1 MSVATAAKAA
11 SRPPTAQQGTLG
23 TFAGVFTPSVLTIL
37 GLILFLR
44 LGFVVGNAGLLVAL
58 LVIGLANVISILTS
72 MSLAAIA
79 TNLRVK
85 GGGDYYLISRTLGQA
100 FGGAIGILLFL
111 AQSVSIA
118 FYAIGFGEA
127 VASMVTL
134 PPGVD
139 ARVIAGF
146 AVGALF
152 LLAWVGADWATR
164 AQFLIMAVLGA
175 ALVVF
180 ALGAFQR
187 ADAGTLAANL
197 EPAGEL
203 PFWAI
208 FALFFPAVTG
218 FTQGVSMSGDLRDAG
233 RSIPTGTF
241 LAVGVSMVLYVAFA
255 ILFAAAVPG
264 AELVSDYGAMRKVSI
279 LPALVDAGVIAAT
292 ISSALASF
300 LGAPRILQSLA
311 QDRVF
316 PVLSPF
322 AKGHGAAGNP
332 RRGVLLS
339 AVIALAV
346 VGLGSLDLI
355 APVVSM
361 FFLISYG
368 LLNYATYVEARTNSP
383 SFRPRFRWFDKRLC
397 LLGCAVCLVAILA
410 INAVAGAVAFVF
422 LMAIHQYVTRT
433 GGPERW
439 ADSSRSVQFGKI
451 RAGLLA
457 MSTELEHPR
466 DWRPV
471 ILAFSDNAQRRQRLL
486 EFAGWI
492 EGRSGLTTVV
502 HIVEGRDARSRKR
515 VREAEVRLRADVR
528 ERGLEVLTLAVAMG
542 DSETGFPLLVEA
554 FGAGGLRANTVL
566 LNWAGLDTGLDA
578 HAIAD
583 YGRYLRAAVRSHCN
597 VVLLDAQQPDFDRLL
612 ATDASARRIDIW
624 WPSDN
629 DTSRLSLLLAYLMTR
644 TPTWEDAKLRLIAVP
659 PDGVAAE
666 AHAEQLGR
674 RLDEYRIEASVV
686 LAEASDQAAVI
697 RHSADASAV
706 FLPFRVRSE
715 GPIASDGNPLEPL
728 LAQLTIVALVLS
740 GEDIALDSEPEGGR
754 HGEIAAALDKEKRR
768 GEVADAAEKDLE
780 KAEATA
786 ARAQRELM
794 AAREAGDAVALA
806 EHEATAAEASAE
818 LARLRRR
825 AQQRRAKADVAEREA
840 KDATD
845 GPDSDA

>member
-1 MSVATAAKAA
+1 MSVATA
-11 SRPPTAQQGTLG
+11 RPPHAHRGTLG

-44 LGFVVGNAGLLVAL
+44 LGYVVGNAGLLVAL
-58 LVIGLANVISILTS
+58 VVIGLANVISILTS

-85 GGGDYYLISRTLGQA
+85 GGGDYYLISRTLGPA
-100 FGGAIGILLFL
+100 YGGAIGIVLFL

-127 VASMVTL
+127 VASMVSL
-134 PPGVD
+134 PAGVD
-139 ARVIAGF
+139 ARVVAGF

-164 AQFLIMAVLGA
+164 AQFLIMAVLVA
-175 ALVVF
+175 ALVAF
-180 ALGAFQR
+180 ALGALQR
-187 ADAGTLAANL
+187 VDAGTLAANVR
-197 EPAGEL
+197 PGGDL
-203 PFWAI
+203 PFWAV

-241 LAVGVSMVLYVAFA
+241 LAVGVSMVVYVGFA

-264 AELVSDYGAMRKVSI
+264 AELVADYDAMRKVSV
-279 LPALVDAGVIAAT
+279 LPALIDAGVIAAT

-368 LLNYATYVEARTNSP
+368 LLNYATFVEARTNSP

-410 INAVAGAVAFVF
+410 IHPVAGAVAFLF
-422 LMAIHQYVTRT
+422 LMAIHQYVTRA

-439 ADSSRSVQFGKI
+439 ADSSRSVQFSRI

-471 ILAFSDNAQRRQRLL
+471 ILAFSDNPERRQRLL
-486 EFAGWI
+486 QFAGWV

-502 HIVEGRDARSRKR
+502 HVVEGRDARAHRL
-515 VREAEVRLRADVR
+515 VREREAQLRADVR
-528 ERGLEVLTLAVAMG
+528 KRGLEVLTLAVAMG

-554 FGAGGLRANTVL
+554 FGAGALRANTVL
-566 LNWAGLDTGLDA
+566 LNWAGPGTGLDA
-578 HAIAD
+578 DAFAD
-583 YGRYLRAAVRSHCN
+583 YGRYLRAAVRSRCN
-597 VVLLDAQQPDFDRLL
+597 VVLLDATADDFARVVDTP
-612 ATDASARRIDIW
+612 AAARRVDVW
-624 WPSDN
+624 WPQDD
-629 DTSRLSLLLAYLMTR
+629 DTSRLALLLAYLMTR
-644 TPTWEDAKLRLIAVP
+644 TPTWEDAIVRLLTAA
-659 PDGVAAE
+659 PDGVADDT
-666 AHAEQLGR
+666 HGR
-674 RLDEYRIEASVV
+674 RIAERLAEYRIEATVV
-686 LAEASDQAAVI
+686 LAKACDHRAIVE
-697 RHSADASAV
+697 HSADASAV
-706 FLPFRVRSE
+706 FLPFRVRAE
-715 GPIASDGNPLEPL
+715 GPVARDGGPLEPL
-728 LAQLTIVALVLS
+728 LAQLRLTALVLR

-754 HGEIAAALDKEKRR
+754 HGEIAAALDEEQRR
-768 GEVADAAEKDLE
+768 AEAADAAEKDLE
-780 KAEATA
+780 KAEAAA
-786 ARAQRELM
+786 ARAQRDLL
-794 AAREAGDAVALA
+794 AARQAGDAVALV
-806 EHEATAAEASAE
+806 ELESSATAAAAE
-818 LARLRRR
+818 LARLSKR
-825 AQQRRAKADVAEREA
+825 ARQRRAKADLAEREA
-840 KDATD
+840 KNATGDPDAE
-845 GPDSDA
+845 A